1 MAPTEDAALATLDDS
16 GPGDEAEPGLRVAT
30 ARGGVVN
37 AAFLA
42 GAEALVAAQGLF
54 ATAWLGPRSIGLY
67 GVVSTTAMTIVALRR
82 VGIDEAFVQ
91 TAATD
96 EEAEFQRA
104 LTVEVG
110 IGGVGAPGSAA
121 LAAA

>member
-1 MAPTEDAALATLDDS
+1 MPPRRIPREPPAGDEPAGPPGGVATLAD
-16 GPGDEAEPGLRVAT
+16 GALRGGAPAGGLRVAT

-54 ATAWLGPRSIGLY
+54 ATALLGPRSIGLY
-67 GVVSTTAMTIVALRR
+67 GIVTTTAMTIVALRR

-91 TAATD
+91 EAA
-96 EEAEFQRA
+96 
-104 LTVEVG
+104 
-110 IGGVGAPGSAA
+110 
-121 LAAA
+121 